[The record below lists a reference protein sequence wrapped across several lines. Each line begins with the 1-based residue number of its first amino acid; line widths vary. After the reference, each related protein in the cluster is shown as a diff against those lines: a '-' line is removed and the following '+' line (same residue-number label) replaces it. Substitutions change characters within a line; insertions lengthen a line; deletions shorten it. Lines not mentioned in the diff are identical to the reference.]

1 MKAQEIRKA
10 FFKFFES
17 KGHKIVPS
25 APMVV
30 KNDPTLMFTNA
41 GMNQFKDLFLGN
53 SAIRYTRIANT
64 QKCLR
69 VSGKHN
75 DLEEV
80 GHDTYHHTM
89 FEMLGNWSF
98 CDYFKKEA
106 IQWAWEFLTSVI
118 GLSHDRLYATIFEG
132 SPDEN
137 VPRDDEAYGLWA
149 GCFPDTKNRIIEG
162 SKKDNFWEMGD
173 TGPCGPCSEIHI
185 DLRSDEERNRVPGH
199 QLVNTGHPLVVEIWN
214 LVFIQYNR
222 KSNGD
227 LEQLP
232 SQHVDTGMGFER
244 LCMAVQGKESNYDT
258 DIFQP
263 VINEIASVTGK
274 EYGKKSEWDI
284 AMRVIA
290 DHLRAVAFSIAD
302 GQMPSNNKAGYV
314 IRRILRRAVR
324 YGYNNLAMEEPFI
337 YRLVP
342 VLTEGMGDVFTELI
356 AGREHIVRVI
366 HDEEAAFLRT
376 LGKGQRLIEREIE
389 SLKQQGVNVLP
400 GRLAFE
406 LYDTYGF
413 PLDLTQLILREKNM
427 ETDTAGFE
435 TAMRLQR
442 ERSRSDASVDTGD
455 WIVLSANEESV
466 FTGYDGTE
474 DTVSIVKYRKITT
487 KGKERYQL
495 VFDRTP
501 FYAESGGQVGDSGI
515 ITDGTETVEII
526 DTVKENNLIVHIAA
540 KLPSDLHAEFVA
552 KADKER
558 RGMTE
563 NNHSATHLLHFAL
576 RQVLGN
582 HVEQKGSLVNYE
594 RLRFDFSH
602 TAKLSSEE
610 ISSIEERVNFMIR
623 QNISRDTHDN
633 ITMDSAKEMGAMAL
647 FGEKYGDV
655 VRVVGFGPSVELC
668 GGTHVHNTG
677 RIGFFKIV
685 SEGAI
690 AAGIRRVEAVT
701 GKSAVDYVNAK
712 LNTLDNVAA
721 ILNSTGNVADAASRL
736 VAENSALKKNI
747 ERLQSQL
754 AGRMAMALRRSSIRI
769 GDINFIA
776 HNAGDETSEIL
787 KLVAGIIRSSSDN
800 TVLVAGSS
808 AGGKANLIV
817 MVSDKL
823 AALGKTDAIRLI
835 KEIAPEV
842 GGSGGGQ
849 PFLAVAGG
857 RNPDGID
864 KALEKARRE
873 LQNIKK
879 Q

>member
-1 MKAQEIRKA
+1 MKAQDIRKA
-10 FFKFFES
+10 FFNYFES

-53 SAIRYTRIANT
+53 SAIRYPRIANT

-98 CDYFKKEA
+98 GDYFKKEA
-106 IQWAWEFLTSVI
+106 IEWAWEFLTSVI
-118 GLSHDRLYATIFEG
+118 GLSPDRLYATIFEG

-137 VPRDDEAYGLWA
+137 VSRDDEAFSYWA
-149 GCFPDTKNRIIEG
+149 NCFPETKNRILEG

-173 TGPCGPCSEIHI
+173 TGPCGPCSEVHI
-185 DLRSDEERNRVPGH
+185 DLRSDEERKRVPGH

-222 KSNGD
+222 KSNGE

-263 VINEIASVTGK
+263 VIKEIANVSGK
-274 EYGKKSEWDI
+274 SYGVNGEWDI

-324 YGYNNLAMEEPFI
+324 YGYNNLGMEEPFI

-342 VLTEGMGDVFTELI
+342 VLTEGMGDVFTELV
-356 AGREHIVRVI
+356 AGREHIIRVI

-376 LGKGQRLIEREIE
+376 LGKGQRLIEREIDALKKQGK
-389 SLKQQGVNVLP
+389 SLLP
-400 GRLAFE
+400 GSLAFE

-427 ETDTAGFE
+427 ETDTAGFDA
-435 TAMRLQR
+435 AMKSQR

-455 WIVLSANEESV
+455 WIVLSTSEESV
-466 FTGYDGTE
+466 FTGYEGTE
-474 DTVSIVKYRKITT
+474 DTVNILKYRKIST

-515 ITDGTETVEII
+515 ITDGNETIDII
-526 DTVKENNLIVHIAA
+526 DTVKENNLIVHIAER
-540 KLPSDLHAEFVA
+540 LPADLHAEFVA
-552 KADKER
+552 KADRKKREL
-558 RGMTE
+558 TE

-582 HVEQKGSLVNYE
+582 HVEQKGSLVNPE

-602 TAKLSSEE
+602 TSRLTADE
-610 ISSIEERVNFMIR
+610 ISSIEEQVNFMIR
-623 QNISRDTHDN
+623 ENISRDTHDGVS
-633 ITMDSAKEMGAMAL
+633 MDNAKEMGAMAL
-647 FGEKYGDV
+647 FGEKYGET

-701 GKSAVDYVNAK
+701 GKSAVEYVNEK
-712 LNTLDNVAA
+712 LKILDDVAS

-736 VAENSALKKNI
+736 VAENGALKKNI

-754 AGRMAMALRRSSIRI
+754 AGGMASALRSAAIRI
-769 GDINFIA
+769 GNIDFIA
-776 HNAGDETSEIL
+776 HNAGNEPGEML
-787 KLVAGIIRSSSDN
+787 KLVAGIIRNSSEN
-800 TVLVAGSS
+800 TVMVAGSATS
-808 AGGKANLIV
+808 GKANLIV

-823 AALGKTDAIRLI
+823 AAQGITDAVKLIR
-835 KEIAPEV
+835 EIAPEI

-849 PFLAVAGG
+849 PFLAIAGG
-857 RNPDGID
+857 KNPDGID
-864 KALEKARRE
+864 KALEKARKHME
-873 LQNIKK
+873 SIANQ
-879 Q
+879 